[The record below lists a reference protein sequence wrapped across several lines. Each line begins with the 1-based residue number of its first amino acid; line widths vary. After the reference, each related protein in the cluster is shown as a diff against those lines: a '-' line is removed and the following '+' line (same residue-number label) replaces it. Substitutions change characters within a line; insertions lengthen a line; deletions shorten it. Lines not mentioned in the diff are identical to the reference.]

1 MPLSPVESRIH
12 AALCD
17 YLDAVNQ
24 GKAGS
29 PDPAWTER
37 LKSSG
42 QTLDSLSAEL
52 SPQLNPQLS
61 HFLESKSYR
70 KAHDYLSA
78 LASSGLA
85 NFPAPRQACSR

>member
-1 MPLSPVESRIH
+1 MSLSPSEHRIH

-17 YLDAVNQ
+17 YLNAVHQ

-29 PDPAWTER
+29 PDPLWAER
-37 LKSSG
+37 LKSSS
-42 QTLDSLSAEL
+42 QILDSLSAEL
-52 SPQLNPQLS
+52 SPQLSPQLS

-70 KAHDYLSA
+70 KAHDFLSA

-85 NFPAPRQACSR
+85 NPPAPRQACAR